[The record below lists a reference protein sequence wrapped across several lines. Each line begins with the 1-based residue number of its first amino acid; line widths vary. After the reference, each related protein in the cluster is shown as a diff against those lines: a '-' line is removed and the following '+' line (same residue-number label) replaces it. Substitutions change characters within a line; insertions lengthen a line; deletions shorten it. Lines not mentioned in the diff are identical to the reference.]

1 MQVRAYLCPVATST
15 LPPSTVTAR
24 RTTIAMKMVMAVS
37 GLFFVF
43 YVLAH
48 MYGNLKAFGGQSAY
62 DEYAEHLRTMG
73 EPILP
78 FGGFL
83 WIMRI
88 LLIVALIAHVYSA
101 FFLWSRARAARPI
114 RYAVKKAVA
123 ATISARFMRWG
134 GVALLLFVIFHLL
147 QFTTN
152 TIRVNGDYSSPYLR
166 LVAGMQVWWVVLIY
180 VLALLAL
187 GMHLRH
193 GVWSASETLGWT
205 NTARARRTANVAG
218 IVIGLVVSI
227 GFVIVPLSILFGLI
241 K

>member
-1 MQVRAYLCPVATST
+1 
-15 LPPSTVTAR
+15 
-24 RTTIAMKMVMAVS
+24 MKLVMAVS

-48 MYGNLKAFGGQSAY
+48 MYGNLKAFSGKEGY
-62 DEYAEHLRTMG
+62 DDYAEHLRTMG

-88 LLIVALIAHVYSA
+88 LLIAALIAHVYSA
-101 FFLWSRARAARPI
+101 FYLWSRARTARPT

-123 ATISARFMRWG
+123 ATVSSRFMRWG

-152 TIRVNGDYSSPYLR
+152 TIRVNGDYTSPYER
-166 LVAGMQVWWVVLIY
+166 LVAGMQVWWVVVIY
-180 VLALLAL
+180 VLALAALA
-187 GMHLRH
+187 MHLRH
-193 GVWSASETLGWT
+193 GVWSASQTLGWT
-205 NTARARRTANVAG
+205 STARARRNANAAG
-218 IVIGLVVSI
+218 IIIGLVVSV